1 MRRVDRS
8 GRLAW
13 IDVLRMLRK
22 HSDWR
27 QGSSILA
34 VVMYAVLLVA
44 GTATGAY
51 AGYRLGGML
60 SGDGSVLGIEEVPL
74 EVVGGIAALL
84 WLVVT
89 VIFVVRAVGERG
101 TLAQPE
107 AVLTVVPTGEALLG
121 GYVAES
127 AYVAMWVLGP
137 AVGAGAGMAV
147 GTGSMAPMVA
157 VPVAVLLA
165 GWSTVAVGYP
175 IGLTIRHVALRFP
188 FVARHKSGVV
198 VAAFVVY
205 FVVLS
210 AGALDAAMEAVFEP
224 MQSSPMAWY
233 ADLAFLG
240 TQGVDASPVQ
250 AVGAGAFSVVGAAA
264 GVVAGTRVADA
275 HWFSDPVLAG
285 EEPEESATVDGGGAS
300 SVEEWVE
307 DVFGRRTGTLIVVSW
322 RRVVRAPM
330 KVLYAFF
337 PVFFIAGMIAEI
349 VQSGDVPAFFP
360 YLVVVIAAWSAGVIF
375 TLNPLGD
382 QGAVLTSTLL
392 SGVDGRTFV
401 HAHLIAGLVVAIPI
415 GTVLT
420 GVLAVLSPVEVRTVV
435 TLTAA
440 TPVLM
445 VLAAVVSV
453 GIGMAFPRFDE
464 VNVTRSMTTVLPSRW
479 AFVLFTAYLFLTAAA
494 AAVAYEET
502 VRDLGAALSS
512 FVLPFGIDVAPD
524 TLYSVSVVVL
534 AVAVVAPVV
543 AYRSAIRRFDGYTL
557 A

>member
-1 MRRVDRS
+1 
-8 GRLAW
+8 
-13 IDVLRMLRK
+13 
-22 HSDWR
+22 
-27 QGSSILA
+27 
-34 VVMYAVLLVA
+34 MYAVILVV
-44 GTATGAY
+44 GTAAGAY
-51 AGYRLGGML
+51 AGYRLGGVVV
-60 SGDGSVLGIEEVPL
+60 GDGSVFGVEEFPL

-89 VIFVVRAVGERG
+89 VIFVTRAVGERG

-107 AVLTVVPTGEALLG
+107 AVLTIVPTWEALVG
-121 GYVAES
+121 VYVAEC

-137 AVGAGAGMAV
+137 AAGAGAGLAV
-147 GTGSMAPMVA
+147 GTGALTPVVA
-157 VPVAVLLA
+157 VPVALLLA

-175 IGLTIRHVALRFP
+175 VGLTVRHVALRFP

-198 VAAFVVY
+198 VAAFLVY
-205 FVVLS
+205 FVLIS
-210 AGALDAAMEAVFEP
+210 AGALNEAMVTLFEP
-224 MQSSPMAWY
+224 MQSSPMAWF

-240 TQGVDASPVQ
+240 TPGVDASPVQ
-250 AVGAGAFSVVGAAA
+250 AVGAAVFAVVVVGV
-264 GVVAGTRVADA
+264 GVVAGTRVADT

-285 EEPEESATVDGGGAS
+285 EEPEESVSVDGSGAS
-300 SVEEWVE
+300 SVEEWIE
-307 DVFGRRTGTLIVVSW
+307 GVFGRRTGTLIVVSW

-337 PVFFIAGMIAEI
+337 PVFFITGMVAEI
-349 VQSGDVPAFFP
+349 VQTGDVPAFFP
-360 YLVVVIAAWSAGVIF
+360 YLVVVIAAWAAGVIF

-401 HAHLIAGLVVAIPI
+401 HAHMIAGLVVAIPI
-415 GTVLT
+415 GTVVT
-420 GVLAVLSPVEVRTVV
+420 GVLAVLSPVETRTVV
-435 TLTAA
+435 ALTAA

-494 AAVAYEET
+494 AGVTYEEA
-502 VRDLGAALSS
+502 VRELAAVLLS
-512 FVLPFGIDVAPD
+512 FVLPFGIDVAPG
-524 TLYSVSVVVL
+524 TLFSASVVVL

-543 AYRSAIRRFDGYTL
+543 AYRSAVRRFDEYTL